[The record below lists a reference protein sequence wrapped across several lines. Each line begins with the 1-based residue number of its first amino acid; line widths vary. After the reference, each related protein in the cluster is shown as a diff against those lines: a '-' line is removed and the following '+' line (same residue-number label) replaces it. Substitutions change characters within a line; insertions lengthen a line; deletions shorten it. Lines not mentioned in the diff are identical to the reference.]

1 MVLLSLTN
9 DWSESKV
16 MIVLC
21 IHLEIIVLNNLI
33 KRYKTNYIIVIIIWV
48 DSLS

>member
-1 MVLLSLTN
+1 MVLLPLTN

-21 IHLEIIVLNNLI
+21 IRLEIIVLNNLI
-33 KRYKTNYIIVIIIWV
+33 KRYKNK
-48 DSLS
+48 LHHRHHHMGR